1 MPYLST
7 MKHRD
12 ALWICKLR
20 KEKVSKMKKKFAI
33 ILALFLIAVVCSAGC
48 IDPETP
54 VDPVDPVVPVD
65 PVDPVTPVDP
75 VVPEEPV
82 DPVVPAEGD
91 FTVTFMMNSAV
102 DSGVYLTVYVDE
114 GEAVAEPAVPEKP
127 KAQYI
132 FVQWTTD
139 KENKHAYDFTTP
151 VTADLVLYADWDVKG
166 TSSGSGHSHS
176 YTATVTTEETCGA
189 NGVKT
194 YTCSCGA
201 SYTEVILAT
210 GSHSYGPWVDGK
222 QTCSVCGYVVTCEH
236 PATALSGTN
245 IVCTVCNENLG
256 AVVAQIGNNYYASF
270 ESAMENAV
278 PDEDTIILHAAVQN
292 GVVNKKV
299 VIDTNDNETSLVYD
313 ETKGLT
319 VADIKIVKNTVTNK
333 LGTVMFGGEKVV
345 FEVDA
350 DGKYVASNEGYLVVA
365 YTVTG
370 TTYTVYTKNGKGLQ
384 MALDAINAAG
394 TGDFTV
400 NLAADITGDVT
411 VEQKENVGITINGH
425 DKTFDGAITI
435 DGGSGAIETA
445 KLTINN
451 FKFVAASLSVDAFIN
466 LGISGDSNTRYTN
479 HVTVNGCTFTETDN
493 GAEIVAIKSYTGGD
507 KNLVLEG
514 CTVHDSMHSLLQVTN
529 VKEGLKITGCKVY
542 SKNGINLNHC
552 YALDMSNCE
561 FDVKGYAVRF
571 GVNSGGDGTAET
583 YRITNCKLKT
593 DNSESDP
600 VIIFRSTAQDATLT
614 LTDTTLEGNSKISGD
629 TVDTTITIDGA
640 RYVSSA
646 AGLAAAVAAGEINI
660 WLADGEYDVYDCG
673 SRTLT
678 ISGTKNAV
686 LKVAR
691 EGSVNEPVDYGFDS
705 STVTFNGVTIET
717 LNGSFDGYARL
728 TGTYN
733 NCIFE
738 NNYCLYGDSE
748 FNTCEFNVEGNQ
760 YNIWTWGAPTAT
772 FTGCTF
778 NCDGKAVLLY
788 GTENTKLTMNNCVFN
803 DNGDDTVTGKAA
815 IEIGNDYSKSYEL
828 IVNKATVNGFAV
840 SDKGIATG
848 TTLWANKNEMGTD
861 KLNVVIDGADVY

>member
-1 MPYLST
+1 
-7 MKHRD
+7 
-12 ALWICKLR
+12 
-20 KEKVSKMKKKFAI
+20 MKKKFAI

-350 DGKYVASNEGYLVVA
+350 EGNYVTSNEDYLVVA

-370 TTYTVYTKNGKGLQ
+370 TTYTVYTENGNGLK
-384 MALDAINAAG
+384 MALDAINAVG

-411 VEQKENVGITINGH
+411 VVQKPDVT
-425 DKTFDGAITI
+425 ITI
-435 DGGSGAIETA
+435 DGDNHKFHGAITVDGGSARYETA
-445 KLTINN
+445 FLTIKNVDFEVDSSDLPN
-451 FKFVAASLSVDAFIN
+451 SDAFIR
-466 LGISGDSNTRYTN
+466 LGVPDTTSDRYT
-479 HVTVNGCTFTETDN
+479 HGVAVEHCTFTDTNTEDTK
-493 GAEIVAIKSYTGGD
+493 EIVAIKSYTGGD
-507 KNLVLEG
+507 LDLTVDGCLVNTG
-514 CTVHDSMHSLLQVTN
+514 MHSLAQLKN
-529 VKEGLKITGCKVY
+529 VEENLKVKNCFVY
-542 SKNGINLNHC
+542 SKNGLNVNNGDN
-552 YALDMSNCE
+552 LDMSGCT
-561 FDVKGYAVRF
+561 FDVQGYAVRF
-571 GVNSGGDGTAET
+571 GSDIGVYDRVFSIKDSTLKSACAESGDA
-583 YRITNCKLKT
+583 
-593 DNSESDP
+593 
-600 VIIFRSTAQDATLT
+600 VIEFRKGAVKWSTLT
-614 LTDTTLEGNSKISGD
+614 LTDTTLEGTPTFKGN
-629 TVDTTITIDGA
+629 TADTTII
-640 RYVSSA
+640 V
-646 AGLAAAVAAGEINI
+646 EIST
-660 WLADGEYDVYDCG
+660 ADA
-673 SRTLT
+673 LFAFA
-678 ISGTKNAV
+678 K
-686 LKVAR
+686 
-691 EGSVNEPVDYGFDS
+691 SVNEYKETYSGETVKLTADIDLQNELWTPIGQTGSTQFKGIFDGQGKTISNLNIDSSSQTGGHYSSGIFGWLNAAIVKNVKVNVANVQGNHNVGVIAGYMETAGCTIENCHVTGATVIGKHATNAACGDKVGVIVGHAGNTGVSVNGCTAAS
-705 STVTFNGVTIET
+705 STVTAGRDAGQIVGGATE
-717 LNGSFDGYARL
+717 A
-728 TGTYN
+728 
-733 NCIFE
+733 
-738 NNYCLYGDSE
+738 
-748 FNTCEFNVEGNQ
+748 NV
-760 YNIWTWGAPTAT
+760 IDCSAT
-772 FTGCTF
+772 
-778 NCDGKAVLLY
+778 DV
-788 GTENTKLTMNNCVFN
+788 
-803 DNGDDTVTGKAA
+803 TVTAGGDCTGAN
-815 IEIGNDYSKSYEL
+815 IRNEVIGRVL
-828 IVNKATVNGFAV
+828 
-840 SDKGIATG
+840 
-848 TTLWANKNEMGTD
+848 
-861 KLNVVIDGADVY
+861 